1 MTVTD
6 DNLVTVTLPSLGEDV
21 EQATVSRWL
30 VAPGD
35 PIDVDTPLLE
45 VATDKVD
52 TEIPSPCAGVL
63 LDILV
68 GEDQAVSIGAALA
81 TIAVDVR
88 ASATESSSP
97 GPTPAAPVEQTESA
111 QPATPAPTPTPT
123 PAEPAP
129 DPAPAPVRIAVPAT
143 PSTPIAPQA
152 VAPEPNSPPNGTTV
166 QRLPRIRQTI
176 ARRMMDSL
184 HNSAQLTTVL
194 EADVTSIA
202 NLRNHH
208 KARFAELTGTK
219 LSFLPFFAKA
229 AIEALQKHPVLAA
242 TVNTDCTE
250 VTYYHSVN
258 LGIAVDGPK
267 GLMVP
272 VIQRAEQLTIIDL
285 ATAINQL
292 AEQVRG
298 GTIGPDA
305 LVGGTFTITN
315 TGSRGALFD
324 TPILNQPQSGIL
336 GTGAVV
342 ERVVPQRDAQGT
354 LAISVRS
361 QVYLSVTY
369 DHRVVDGADAARFLT
384 TIKARLE
391 TGFSAEE
398 LFAIT
403 SPARADGTAD
413 HA

>member
-1 MTVTD
+1 VAATD
-6 DNLVTVTLPSLGEDV
+6 SAVTVSLPSLGEDV
-21 EQATVSRWL
+21 EEATISRWL

-35 PIDVDTPLLE
+35 SIDVDAPLLE

-52 TEIPSPCAGVL
+52 TEIPSPCTGIL

-68 GEDQAVSIGAALA
+68 AEDQTVPVGAALA
-81 TIAVDVR
+81 TIAVD
-88 ASATESSSP
+88 AP
-97 GPTPAAPVEQTESA
+97 QAAPQTA
-111 QPATPAPTPTPT
+111 PPPA
-123 PAEPAP
+123 
-129 DPAPAPVRIAVPAT
+129 
-143 PSTPIAPQA
+143 PIAPQS
-152 VAPEPNSPPNGTTV
+152 VAPAPTSRRDATTV

-184 HNSAQLTTVL
+184 HNSAQLTTVV
-194 EADVTSIA
+194 EVDVTPIA
-202 NLRNHH
+202 VLRSER
-208 KARFAELTGTK
+208 KARFGEATGTK

-229 AIEALQKHPVLAA
+229 AIEALHEHPVLAA
-242 TVNTDCTE
+242 TVNADCTE
-250 VTYYHSVN
+250 VTYHHSVN

-272 VIQRAEQLTIIDL
+272 VIQHADELTIIEIASAITDL
-285 ATAINQL
+285 AAR
-292 AEQVRG
+292 VRG
-298 GTIGPDA
+298 GTISPDA

-342 ERVVPQRDAQGT
+342 ERVVPWRDNHGALG
-354 LAISVRS
+354 ISVRS

-384 TIKARLE
+384 TIKTRLE
-391 TGFSAEE
+391 TGFTPEE
-398 LFAIT
+398 LFA
-403 SPARADGTAD
+403 SVRPARADDATD
-413 HA
+413 LV